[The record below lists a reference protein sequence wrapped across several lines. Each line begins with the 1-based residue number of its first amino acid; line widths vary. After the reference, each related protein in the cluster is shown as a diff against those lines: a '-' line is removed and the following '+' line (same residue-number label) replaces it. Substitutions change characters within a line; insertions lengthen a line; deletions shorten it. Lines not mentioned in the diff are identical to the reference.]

1 MFQNYF
7 FLNQII
13 VVVVLIQCYS
23 ININKLNELE
33 YVGAILKKMAIF
45 FKENALRI
53 TDFSWKINEVFKKL
67 SALRAPNLDFIWG
80 AMREKMAIFK

>member
-1 MFQNYF
+1 MRKHIGDNYIIIVFQNYF

-45 FKENALRI
+45 KNENALRLNY
-53 TDFSWKINEVFKKL
+53 FL
-67 SALRAPNLDFIWG
+67 
-80 AMREKMAIFK
+80 KMKC